1 MGSTNKVCQ
10 GKYRH
15 LVVVSIFCNLSC
27 SLEPGEIKT
36 IKEEAQNFT
45 DFLFWILHLLR
56 FCFVRNPDKTGM
68 VGFHENSAEGNVIQS
83 F

>member
-1 MGSTNKVCQ
+1 MGSMNKVCQ

-68 VGFHENSAEGNVIQS
+68 VGFHESSAEGNVIQS